1 MVQMNQYFLLIAHMN
16 TFVRSGSIKTDLG
29 KMMDEPHKAEQEVFK
44 LEESSVQFKTLSEHV
59 MRTIGRKGNRGD
71 LDIVDIFQIKNT
83 SFEDAFYGNL
93 TEEERE
99 LTTSVK
105 NILFH
110 GTSKVAVESIIK
122 NQFDVNA
129 APSEIKSD
137 GKTRS
142 KKGVYGKGI
151 YLTNYSATALDYGR
165 NIICCKVILRRCET
179 LFHLDNMANCDIPA
193 TYDSRRVTRQD
204 DEIFIVKDPDH
215 ILPQYVITFGKPSI
229 ISQEK
234 RNLTRTIEE
243 IRSALSANS
252 KRIQEHHFTSMYL
265 GYIDMIEKKEELNKN
280 APSEDIKGNV
290 MKIYTEVVRF
300 GMLFS
305 SPGFIFLRYISPS
318 LLPDSVPASWED
330 GKFIIARVRTLL
342 EEATSRKNGVV
353 CQHIVDRVY
362 SLIERMKMTSF
373 WMAVNLDTDVWWIN
387 KQFK

>member
-1 MVQMNQYFLLIAHMN
+1 
-16 TFVRSGSIKTDLG
+16 
-29 KMMDEPHKAEQEVFK
+29 MDEPQKAEQEVFK

-59 MRTIGRKGNRGD
+59 MRTIGRKGNRED
-71 LDIVDIFQIKNT
+71 LDIVDIFQIKNAF
-83 SFEDAFYGNL
+83 FEDTFYGNT
-93 TEEERE
+93 TEEEKE
-99 LTTSVK
+99 LTMSVK

-129 APSEIKSD
+129 APSEIKAD
-137 GKTRS
+137 GKKRS

-165 NIICCKVILRRCET
+165 NIICCKVILRRCES
-179 LFHLDNMANCDIPA
+179 LHYLDYKAHHDIPA
-193 TYDSRRVTRQD
+193 TYDSRRVIRQD

-215 ILPQYVITFGKPSI
+215 ILPQFVITFGKPSFI
-229 ISQEK
+229 TQEK
-234 RNLTRTIEE
+234 RSLTKTIEE

-252 KRIQEHHFTSMYL
+252 RRIQEHHFTSMYL

-305 SPGFIFLRYISPS
+305 SPGYIFLRYISPS
-318 LLPDSVPASWED
+318 LLPDSVPASWE
-330 GKFIIARVRTLL
+330 GAKIIITRLRTIL
-342 EEATSRKNGVV
+342 EKASSRKNGIV
-353 CQHIVDRVY
+353 CQHILDKVLI
-362 SLIERMKMTSF
+362 LIEKMKMTSF

-387 KQFK
+387 KNFKY